1 MRAKPLG
8 AGGRAQ
14 PLGLSTLA
22 LRGPQLQAGGASAK
36 LCFAKAGPLGP
47 AFPSGVGRAGERSQ
61 MFRQGAER

>member
-8 AGGRAQ
+8 AGRAQ

-36 LCFAKAGPLGP
+36 LCFAKAGPSAPLFRAAWG
-47 AFPSGVGRAGERSQ
+47 GRANGVKCSG
-61 MFRQGAER
+61 QGAER